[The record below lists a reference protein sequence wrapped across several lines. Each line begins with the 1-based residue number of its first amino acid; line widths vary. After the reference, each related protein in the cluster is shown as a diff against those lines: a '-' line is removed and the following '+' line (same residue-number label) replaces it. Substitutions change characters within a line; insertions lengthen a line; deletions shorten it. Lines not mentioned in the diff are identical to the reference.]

1 MTDERPGNDFK
12 YIIQDLYRLYFGA
25 KCTYSEI
32 MESDE
37 TYTRF
42 KALCRNYLI
51 TEVEKD
57 TTLESHFYYMSP
69 TDRAAEV
76 YTSLGARVRVNVPTV
91 KKGLLGREQRVYKE
105 EIWKIEDL
113 MALSAQQKSFRG
125 IVISEIQIPKRKL
138 REFVI

>member
-1 MTDERPGNDFK
+1 MTDERPGNEFK

-51 TEVEKD
+51 TEVARD

-69 TDRAAEV
+69 SDRAAEV

-113 MALSAQQKSFRG
+113 MALNAQQKSFRG

>member
-51 TEVEKD
+51 TEVDPD
-57 TTLESHFYYMSP
+57 TTLESHFYHMSSS
-69 TDRAAEV
+69 DRAAEV

-113 MALSAQQKSFRG
+113 MELSAQRKSFRG

>member
-51 TEVEKD
+51 TEVDPD

-113 MALSAQQKSFRG
+113 MALSAQRKSFRG

>member
-51 TEVEKD
+51 TEVDKD

-91 KKGLLGREQRVYKE
+91 KPSFFA
-105 EIWKIEDL
+105 KITASTS
-113 MALSAQQKSFRG
+113 MPSKKWRITCVRS
-125 IVISEIQIPKRKL
+125 SKR
-138 REFVI
+138 FVSSSVHH